1 MSPVDFKAI
10 PTTQCHSLPVLRLQH
25 CSHRQT
31 PQGSCSGIPRDAP
44 CPCCAF
50 CSRRG
55 RTLPALRQQQPPLPS
70 LPVPFPTAPAALPPA
85 PEGSPGTEPGQQSPP
100 RGTLGPCQ
108 PLSGAGGP
116 GWLPAQPPS
125 SSSSSSQRRGFP
137 GRQLLPPGLPEQAE
151 VFLMGR
157 DLAPSLCLLLPAGTG
172 GSAGSAGGGERAA
185 RCSRRNSP

>member
-1 MSPVDFKAI
+1 M
-10 PTTQCHSLPVLRLQH
+10 
-25 CSHRQT
+25 
-31 PQGSCSGIPRDAP
+31 PRPAR
-44 CPCCAF
+44 AEA
-50 CSRRG
+50 
-55 RTLPALRQQQPPLPS
+55 PALLPQTDTPGQLLWHPSGCS
-70 LPVPFPTAPAALPPA
+70 LSLLCLLLPQRENAASAAPAAASPPLAARALPHSTSCTARLPPA

-125 SSSSSSQRRGFP
+125 SSSSQRRGFP
-137 GRQLLPPGLPEQAE
+137 GRLLLPPGLPEQAE